1 MMEDGYDYSN
11 FRTKVQPVLQSKLEE
26 FRLLG
31 LHSVSEDSLWEF
43 LMKKKWK
50 KAKDDVNL
58 FEIVQDIL
66 SVKASDF
73 MSFTTI
79 ESYKTI
85 EFSFADE
92 NELKELLK

>member
-1 MMEDGYDYSN
+1 MMDDGYDYSN

-31 LHSVSEDSLWEF
+31 LNSVSEDGLWEF
-43 LMKKKWK
+43 LVKKKWK
-50 KAKDDVNL
+50 KPKDDVNL

-66 SVKASDF
+66 SVRASDY